1 MISFDVCQCGAPLQR
16 MERPTPQPAGSQ
28 VLLKVLAAG
37 ICHSDLHIW
46 DGYYEMA
53 AASGCN
59 CSIAVSSCHSPWAHE
74 IVGEVIAG
82 GPDAGGV
89 NPGERRLVYPWIG
102 CGTCSV
108 CSVGDEQLCSA
119 PRFLGVFANGGYSDH
134 VLVPHPRY
142 LLHLDGMAPARA
154 APLACSGVTTY
165 SALKKFGP
173 MLQREPV
180 IIIGAG
186 GLGLMCLA
194 LAKAMG
200 SPDAIVLTSTR
211 PSARRR
217 WPRERRR
224 RWTATRRM
232 RAKQLAALG
241 RGAWSVVDLV
251 GSSST
256 VRLGIDCLAKG
267 AKLVVVGLFG
277 GDLTMSTPTFPLKAL
292 TIQGSYTGSLAELK
306 ELMALVKRAGLPR
319 VPHDTRKL
327 DEADGALSE
336 LRTGKVI
343 GRLVLTPNYRQGAT
357 APLYNPSP
365 NGEYLWTPP
374 NFAPCRRR
382 SRTST
387 KPTPR
392 PRSSR

>member
-46 DGYYEMA
+46 DGYYEM
-53 AASGCN
+53 GGGKRMQLLDRG
-59 CSIAVSSCHSPWAHE
+59 IKLPLTMGHE

-119 PRFLGVFANGGYSDH
+119 PRFLGVFAHGGYSDH

-200 SPDAIVLTSTR
+200 SPDAIVVDID
-211 PSARRR
+211 PAK
-217 WPRERRR
+217 RE
-224 RWTATRRM
+224 AAM
-232 RAKQLAALG
+232 AAGAAAAGDGNAPDAAKQLAALG

-267 AKLVVVGLFG
+267 GKLVVVGLFG

-327 DEADGALSE
+327 DDADAALSE

-343 GRLVLTPNYRQGAT
+343 GRLVLTPN
-357 APLYNPSP
+357 
-365 NGEYLWTPP
+365 
-374 NFAPCRRR
+374 
-382 SRTST
+382 
-387 KPTPR
+387 
-392 PRSSR
+392 